1 MAGSALL
8 GSILLLII
16 GGIVLIVLLS
26 AGGSEPAAHP
36 EAFALLP
43 VPEDSPHARAFLEY
57 YASQIS
63 WMDASVLHCVI
74 LVSNPQTEA
83 LCSDLARDYA
93 CYTAMSLED
102 AQQFLAGRCSIG
114 ENSGKS

>member
-8 GSILLLII
+8 GSLLLLII
-16 GGIVLIVLLS
+16 GGIVLVTLLF
-26 AGGSEPAAHP
+26 AKDSENAEHP
-36 EAFALLP
+36 EAFAILP
-43 VPEDSPHARAFLEY
+43 VPEDTPHTRAFLEY

-83 LCSDLARDYA
+83 LCADLARDYN

-102 AQQFLAGRCSIG
+102 AQRFLTTQCSI
-114 ENSGKS
+114 ECK